1 MLIYRGYLLHL
12 LEFIII
18 KDENIKNTMYAVSR
32 LWLCHSVLRQ
42 SQDLC

>member
-18 KDENIKNTMYAVSR
+18 KDENIKNIMYAVSR
-32 LWLCHSVLRQ
+32 IGLHFPVLRQ